1 MKRFFYFLFVGFL
14 TGCQTAKHP
23 PKWLANPYSVYPEN
37 QFLVSVGEGDTR
49 RAAENAADANLSR
62 IFEAK
67 IEASERVLDQSK
79 ETNKTF
85 ERTTDFSSDVNIYSS
100 QTLYNIQHAEAWED
114 SKGRIHAIAYLNR
127 RKTSEIY
134 CKRIEELSSKV
145 QFFLRYSKTE
155 KELLKKYAALRSAV
169 KNSEE
174 VSHLLRQLKTIY
186 PSSVARVSPEYSES
200 SIQKDLAETAKK
212 IRVEIHLSGDEEN
225 RMKTIL
231 EEIITQYGF
240 VLGRS
245 PLLKISGKVSI
256 ANSKQRTG
264 NLVFVRYIFMIN
276 FKKTDGT
283 VLLTIHEKGREGHLN
298 FEEAR
303 VRVFRTLEQEL
314 RPKIIQEFDRY
325 LTNLISPK

>member
-1 MKRFFYFLFVGFL
+1 MKTSFYFLFLGIL
-14 TGCQTAKHP
+14 MGCQTTNHP
-23 PKWLANPYSVYPEN
+23 PKWLANPHSVYPEN
-37 QFLVSVGEGDTR
+37 QFLVSIGEGDTR

-67 IEASERVLDQSK
+67 IEASERILDQSK
-79 ETNKTF
+79 ETIKTF
-85 ERTTDFSSDVNIYSS
+85 ERTTDFSSDIQIHSS
-100 QTLYNIQHAEAWED
+100 QTLHNIQHAEAWQD

-127 RKTSEIY
+127 RKTAEIY
-134 CKRIEELSSKV
+134 RKKIEEFSSKV

-155 KELLKKYAALRSAV
+155 KEQLKKYAALRSAV
-169 KNSEE
+169 NNARE
-174 VSHLLRQLKTIY
+174 VSRLLRQLKTIH
-186 PSSVARVSPEYSES
+186 PPSVASVTPDYSES
-200 SIQKDLAETAKK
+200 RIQKDLAETAKN
-212 IRVEIHLSGDEEN
+212 IRVEIQLSGDEEN

-256 ANSKQRTG
+256 ANTQQRTG
-264 NLVFVRYIFMIN
+264 DLVFVRYIFMIN

-283 VLLTIHEKGREGHLN
+283 VLLTVHEKGREGHLN

-314 RPKIIQEFDRY
+314 RPKIIREFDRY
-325 LTNLISPK
+325 LNNLIAPK